1 MLNLAC
7 PLAAPQAMNESPS
20 SKHYEPVQQQQQQ
33 QHQQDFR
40 NDHSH
45 SFSSSSDDDDDDDDF
60 HHIGIENNNDSDDKT
75 APTSNIQLR
84 HEIHHLSFDL
94 EDEEDDDEDETTLQ
108 RYQYLPKTRM
118 TPIPKNSFSI
128 TTLWQMYLDAR
139 IEGRRQRAS
148 QLLEND
154 VNPWIICVCSWCD
167 LRENRGLLLFLTLIV
182 AWIGVLLFASVNT
195 KLSVSFGIGLILRCC
210 WRPTYWILWGRNQH
224 RLRQEQ
230 QMAMYDELN
239 GKLSQ
244 PIGSN

>member
-1 MLNLAC
+1 MNLAC

-20 SKHYEPVQQQQQQ
+20 SKHYEPVQQQQQHQ
-33 QHQQDFR
+33 QH
-40 NDHSH
+40 
-45 SFSSSSDDDDDDDDF
+45 DDDDDDF

-94 EDEEDDDEDETTLQ
+94 EDQEEDDEEEDEDETTLQ
-108 RYQYLPKTRM
+108 RYQYLPKRM
-118 TPIPKNSFSI
+118 TPIAPKNSNFI

-154 VNPWIICVCSWCD
+154 DVHPWIIYVCSWCD
-167 LRENRGLLLFLTLIV
+167 LRENRGLLVFLTLIV
-182 AWIGVLLFASVNT
+182 GWIGLLLFASVNT
-195 KLSVSFGIGLILRCC
+195 KICVVFGIGLILRCC

-239 GKLSQ
+239 GTITTNWK
-244 PIGSN
+244 